1 MHEPTTSN
9 PKSDLPNPE
18 LMSDQPLV
26 IDDDDRYSRLRL
38 IACWDQQ
45 KLRRASVLVVGAG
58 ALGNEV
64 LKNLTLVGIGR
75 IVVIDM
81 DEIEDSNLTRSVLFR
96 ARDRGKSKAIAAAEA
111 CREINPDTTITPIH
125 GNVL

>member
-1 MHEPTTSN
+1 MQIAMINSQIAIAPCAA
-9 PKSDLPNPE
+9 L
-18 LMSDQPLV
+18 LMSDRPLV

-38 IACWDQQ
+38 IAWWDQQ
-45 KLRRASVLVVGAG
+45 KLRQAKVLVVGAG

-64 LKNLTLVGIGR
+64 LKNLTLVGIGH

-111 CREINPDTTITPIH
+111 CRDLNPDTQITAIH
-125 GNVL
+125 GNV